1 MKKSRKR
8 FGGNEKI
15 ITFATPTQTTR
26 NGTKKKALKIMKM
39 SGGKRHMD
47 RIQDINYAE
56 VFN

>member
-1 MKKSRKR
+1 M
-8 FGGNEKI
+8 

-39 SGGKRHMD
+39 SGDKRHTD
-47 RIQDINYAE
+47 RIRDINYAE